1 MVIRKRNRRCYSL
14 KEELLQKS
22 RESVL
27 SAVQIFNT
35 PSLKFRAETFIVLMN
50 IGWTYLLHA
59 YFRQKNIEFRVYK
72 LSKNGKRRV
81 FTRTHNKN
89 YVYLGLD
96 DCISCKHSPLDK
108 GTINNIKFMIGLR
121 NEIEHQMTTRIEE
134 AFGARFLA
142 CCLNYNSY
150 IKNLF
155 GEEYG
160 IDQSLSFA
168 IQFTNIGVKQASALN
183 TYQLPSSV
191 NMYINDFDKKLSDD
205 EFNDPHFSCRL
216 LFVQKIANS
225 RGQADKIIEFV
236 KDDKEISEAINKGYR
251 DKIYIQDREKPKYYV
266 KDIIEKMHELGYVK
280 FNTYHHTQLWKK
292 KDAKNPGKGYC
303 INIHGLW
310 YWYDSWIGV
319 VTEHCEANKVLYQ

>member
-1 MVIRKRNRRCYSL
+1 MIIRKRNRRCYSL

-35 PSLKFRAETFIVLMN
+35 PSLKFRAETYIVLMN

-81 FTRTHNKN
+81 FARTHNKD

-96 DCISCKHSPLDK
+96 DCISCKDSPLDK
-108 GTINNIKFMIGLR
+108 GTINNLKFMIGLR

-134 AFGARFLA
+134 AYGARFQA
-142 CCLNYNSY
+142 YCLNYNFY
-150 IKNLF
+150 IKKLF

-160 IDQSLSFA
+160 IDKYLSFA
-168 IQFTNIGVKQASALN
+168 IQFTNIDAQQAMTLN

-191 NMYINDFDKKLSDD
+191 HMYINDFDSKLSEE
-205 EFNDPHFSCRL
+205 EFNDPHFSYRL
-216 LFVQKIANS
+216 LFVQKIVNS
-225 RGQADKIIEFV
+225 RDQADKIIEFV
-236 KDDKEISEAINKGYR
+236 KDDPEIIDAINKGYR
-251 DKIYIQDREKPKYYV
+251 EKIYIKDREKPKYFV
-266 KDIIEKMHELGYVK
+266 KDIIEKMHDLGYVK

-292 KDAKNPGKGYC
+292 MDAKNPAKGYC
-303 INIHGLW
+303 ICIHKLW
-310 YWYDSWIGV
+310 YWYDSWIVV